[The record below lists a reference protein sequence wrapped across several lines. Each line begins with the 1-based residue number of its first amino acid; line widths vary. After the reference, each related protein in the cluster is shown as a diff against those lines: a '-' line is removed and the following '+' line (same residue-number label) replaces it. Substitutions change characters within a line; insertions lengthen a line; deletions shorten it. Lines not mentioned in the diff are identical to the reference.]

1 VDKSVKQRILLA
13 NEWWPGGELNTRH
26 ADFQGVTRDS
36 CNHLTQLD
44 VANAA
49 VFPILRASAFA
60 ARLNPVL
67 WPWFATANHSSG
79 GAS

>member
-1 VDKSVKQRILLA
+1 VDKSPKHRTVLA
-13 NEWWPGGELNTRH
+13 KEWWPGTESNHRH

-36 CNHLTQLD
+36 CNHLTPLD

-49 VFPILRASAFA
+49 VFPILRQSALV
-60 ARLNPVL
+60 ARLNPL
-67 WPWFATANHSSG
+67 HWPWFATANHSSG